1 MQMAVSPTY
10 IGVSLIYNL
19 LIAIDKNYCYL
30 LSMIIGLHSMD
41 YKWWNTCSHI
51 KDSLDHHWT
60 YIMLV
65 ALLKCTTCFSGIML
79 LLRYGQ

>member
-19 LIAIDKNYCYL
+19 LIAIDKNNCYL

-41 YKWWNTCSHI
+41 YKWWNTCTHI
-51 KDSLDHHWT
+51 QASLDHHWT
-60 YIMLV
+60 FRILV
-65 ALLKCTTCFSGIML
+65 ALLRWSTCFSGIML
-79 LLRYGQ
+79 LLC